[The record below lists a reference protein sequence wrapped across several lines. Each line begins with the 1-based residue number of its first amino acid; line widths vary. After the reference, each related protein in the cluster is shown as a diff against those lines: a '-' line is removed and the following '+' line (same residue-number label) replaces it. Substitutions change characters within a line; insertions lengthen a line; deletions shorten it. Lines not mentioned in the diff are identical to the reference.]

1 MSLTKI
7 ACIAALSL
15 SAISSFI
22 YAGSAQAI
30 SFQVT
35 TGIAGPNGET
45 DQGAFS
51 EFTQLPGTTTVNFN
65 NGQAPTTGFAKYS
78 FENNSGSSSVRSD
91 VWAPAG
97 ANGEVNNGKYL
108 AVFNGDQVTIKL
120 ASSLNYFGID
130 WGAISSGN
138 VFSFYNGDNL
148 IKSFTTE
155 DVNPV
160 APIHAS
166 QHGGEGNGYLHFYSD
181 SSNDIFNKIVITQTG
196 GGGFESDNHS
206 FHLGTDKFTGFDPK
220 SVPEPSVTLGMLAVG
235 GMFLRKR
242 KNEKLQSV
250 RQSH

>member
-1 MSLTKI
+1 MSIKKI

-15 SAISSFI
+15 TAISSFI

-30 SFQVT
+30 SFKVT

-45 DQGAFS
+45 NQGAYS
-51 EFTQLPGTTTVNFN
+51 EFTQLPGTTTINFN

-78 FENNSGSSSVRSD
+78 FETGQSSSVRSD

-97 ANGEVNNGKYL
+97 ANGEVNQTSYL
-108 AVFNGDQVTIKL
+108 AVFNGDKVTINL
-120 ASSLNYFGID
+120 NNYLNYFGID
-130 WGAISSGN
+130 WGAISASN
-138 VFSFYNGDNL
+138 IFSFYNGDTL

-160 APIHAS
+160 APIRAS

-181 SSNDIFNKIVITQTG
+181 SSNDIFNKIVITQAG

-242 KNEKLQSV
+242 RNEKLQSV

>member
-1 MSLTKI
+1 MFIKKI
-7 ACIAALSL
+7 ACITVLSL
-15 SAISSFI
+15 SAISSLI

-30 SFQVT
+30 SFNVT

-45 DQGAFS
+45 SQGAFS
-51 EFTQLPGTTTVNFN
+51 EFSQLPGTTTINFN

-78 FENNSGSSSVRSD
+78 FETGQNSSVRSD

-97 ANGEVNNGKYL
+97 ANGEVNNTNYL
-108 AVFNGDQVTIKL
+108 AVFSGDKVTINL
-120 ASSLNYFGID
+120 NSYLNYFGID

-138 VFSFYNGDNL
+138 VFSFYNGDTL

-181 SSNDIFNKIVITQTG
+181 SSNDIFNKIVITQAG

-206 FHLGTDKFTGFDPK
+206 FHAGTERFTGFDPE
-220 SVPEPSVTLGMLAVG
+220 SVPEPSITLGMLAVG
-235 GMFLRKR
+235 GIFLRKR

-250 RQSH
+250 N

>member
-1 MSLTKI
+1 MFIKKI
-7 ACIAALSL
+7 ACITVLSL
-15 SAISSFI
+15 SAISSLI

-30 SFQVT
+30 SFNVT

-45 DQGAFS
+45 SQGAFS
-51 EFTQLPGTTTVNFN
+51 EFSQLPGTTTINFN

-78 FENNSGSSSVRSD
+78 FETGQNSSVRSD

-97 ANGEVNNGKYL
+97 ANGEVNNTNYL
-108 AVFNGDQVTIKL
+108 AVFSGDKVTINL
-120 ASSLNYFGID
+120 NSYLNYFGID

-138 VFSFYNGDNL
+138 VFSFYNGDTL

-181 SSNDIFNKIVITQTG
+181 SSNDIFNKIVITQAG

-206 FHLGTDKFTGFDPK
+206 FHAGTERFTGFDPE
-220 SVPEPSVTLGMLAVG
+220 SVPEPSITLGMLAVG
-235 GMFLRKR
+235 SMFLRKR

-250 RQSH
+250 K